1 MISCLSINL
10 HLFTPFTHH
19 FLSLDVSAMR
29 CLLSVHL
36 IGPLATLYTINAK
49 GWPFILTSWALLNFL
64 LIYKGREN
72 NDGSGMFP
80 MHWLYFTDIEMFT
93 AENPS
98 GGVVES
104 DRYEEIL
111 VAMLIVGVSTSIK
124 RTILALYLGKRV

>member
-1 MISCLSINL
+1 
-10 HLFTPFTHH
+10 
-19 FLSLDVSAMR
+19 MR
-29 CLLSVHL
+29 CLLSVQL

-49 GWPFILTSWALLNFL
+49 GWPFILTSWAILNFL

-72 NDGSGMFP
+72 NDGSGNFSN
-80 MHWLYFTDIEMFT
+80 HWLYFTDIEMFT

-104 DRYEEIL
+104 DTYEEIL

-124 RTILALYLGKRV
+124 RTVLALYLGKRV